1 MLAKV
6 PQPDTKMNDKRED
19 KQKGKQASEQEGKQ
33 EKQPQFANQTR
44 RPRQRKKKARKEKPD
59 SLRCFFGLAFP
70 LHEALGSLQQN
81 LQELS
86 VAGTAG
92 LRIAPA
98 ANLHVTLKFLGSIKQ
113 QQLSELELLASSICT
128 KASTLKLQCR
138 GTGLFKNSLWV
149 GIEQDEALRKL
160 AANFDLAAQ
169 GVGIAREL
177 RDYQPHVTVARFRP
191 GARDS
196 LKPLLEKYSDKHWG
210 EFECR
215 EVHLYLSETLQEGAR
230 YSILR
235 SFSLQGESEADKND

>member
-1 MLAKV
+1 MLTQLA
-6 PQPDTKMNDKRED
+6 QPDSKMDD
-19 KQKGKQASEQEGKQ
+19 KQERQPKPAS
-33 EKQPQFANQTR
+33 QTR
-44 RPRQRKKKARKEKPD
+44 RPKPRKKKARKEKPD

-70 LHEALGSLQQN
+70 LHETLAGLQRD

-86 VAGTAG
+86 DAGTAG

-113 QQLSELELLASSICT
+113 AQLSEIELLANSICT
-128 KASTLKLQCR
+128 RASTLKLQCR

-149 GIEQDEALRKL
+149 GIEEDEALRKL

-191 GARDS
+191 AARDS
-196 LKPLLEKYSDKHWG
+196 LKPLLEKYSDKLWG

-235 SFSLQGESEADKND
+235 SFPLQGESGAGKND